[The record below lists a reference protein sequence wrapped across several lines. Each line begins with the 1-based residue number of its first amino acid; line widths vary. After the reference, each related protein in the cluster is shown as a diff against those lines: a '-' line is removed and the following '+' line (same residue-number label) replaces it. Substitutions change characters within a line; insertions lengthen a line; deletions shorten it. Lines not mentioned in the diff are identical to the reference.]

1 MYPDVFSD
9 LVEDFKLLPGVGE
22 KTAERFVYS
31 LMDRD
36 EEETK
41 KISEDII
48 KFKNKMKHCDICGH
62 LTDKNICNIC
72 SDKNRDK
79 STICVVEDSRS
90 VFMFEKTN
98 NYKGLYHVINGLISP
113 IDDIGPED
121 INLDSLIK
129 NRITKDLKE
138 IIIALNPTVEG
149 ETTSLYI
156 QKKIESKNVKI
167 SRLSYGIPMGSDIEY
182 LDPLMLTKTL
192 EDRKIIS

>member
-1 MYPDVFSD
+1 MYPEVFSD

-31 LMDRD
+31 LVNRD

-48 KFKNKMKHCDICGH
+48 NFKNKIRHCEVCGH
-62 LTDKNICNIC
+62 LTDSEICNIC

-79 STICVVEDSRS
+79 SVICVVEDSRS

-121 INLDSLIK
+121 INLESLI
-129 NRITKDLKE
+129 NDRVNAELKE
-138 IIIALNPTVEG
+138 IIIALNPNIEG

-156 QKKIESKNVKI
+156 QKIMEGKNIKI

-182 LDPLMLTKTL
+182 LDPVMLTKTL